1 MHVSPQAVGIVH
13 FVGIGGIGMS
23 GIAEILHSLG
33 YLVQGSDLS
42 ESINVK
48 RLMAKGIAVK
58 IGHTAENIDHASV
71 LVVSSAVRQDNP
83 ELIAARQRMLP
94 IVHRAEMLAE
104 LMRLKPSIAVAGTH
118 GKTTTTSL
126 GATVLEEAG
135 WQPTVVSG
143 GIINSFGTNAKL
155 GAGEWVI
162 VEADES
168 DGSFVK
174 LPATHAI
181 ITNIDPEHMEHY
193 GSTEALYEAFVR
205 FIENIPFYGLGIVCA
220 DHPGVQKIIP
230 RLTDRRL
237 VTYGFGAA
245 VDVKASNVRLNTDGA
260 TFDVVISDRMH
271 EICPRSARYKE
282 FKDVHVRVMGEH
294 NVLNALSILALS
306 LELGLSEMEIR
317 QGFASFAGVGRRFTK
332 TGEVAGVS
340 VIDDYAHHPAEI
352 RAVLKTARAIAPSRV
367 LAVFQP
373 HRYSRLSHLFE
384 EFCEAFEDM
393 DHLLVTP
400 IYSAGEDPIPGLNH
414 ETFVEKATQM
424 YDQPVEGVMSE
435 VELFERLAHVA
446 QPGDM
451 IICMGAGN
459 ITAWAHAMPDQLQ
472 GIWERKMNM
481 KKGAV
486 T

>member
-1 MHVSPQAVGIVH
+1 MHVSPQSVGIIH

-33 YLVQGSDLS
+33 YLVQGSDLA
-42 ESINVK
+42 EGANVK
-48 RLMAKGIAVK
+48 RLMAKGIKVH
-58 IGHTAENIDHASV
+58 IGHAAENIEHASV
-71 LVVSSAVRQDNP
+71 MVVSSAVRQDNP
-83 ELIAARQRMLP
+83 ELVAARQRMLP
-94 IVHRAEMLAE
+94 IVRRAEMLAE

-193 GSTEALYEAFVR
+193 GSVDALHQAFIT

-220 DHPGVQKIIP
+220 DHPGVQKILP

-237 VTYGFGAA
+237 ITYGFGPA
-245 VDVKASNVRLNTDGA
+245 VDVRASNVRLSAEGG
-260 TFDVVISDRMH
+260 TFDVTISERMH
-271 EICPRSARYKE
+271 EICPRAARYNG
-282 FKDVHVRVMGEH
+282 FKDLRVRVMGEH

-306 LELGLSEMEIR
+306 LELGLSENEIR
-317 QGFASFAGVGRRFTK
+317 QGFGAFTGVGRRFTK
-332 TGEVAGVS
+332 TGEVGGVS
-340 VIDDYAHHPAEI
+340 IIDDYAHHPAEI
-352 RAVLKTARAIAPSRV
+352 KAVLKTARAISPKRV
-367 LAVFQP
+367 IAVFQP
-373 HRYSRLSHLFE
+373 HRYSRFSHLFD

-393 DHLLVTP
+393 DHLMVTP
-400 IYSAGEDPIPGLNH
+400 IYSAGEDPVPGLNH
-414 ETFVEKATQM
+414 ETFVEKVRQCYA
-424 YDQPVEGVMSE
+424 QPIEAVGSE
-435 VELFERLAHVA
+435 EHLASRLAEVA

-451 IICMGAGN
+451 VICMGAGN
-459 ITAWAHAMPDQLQ
+459 ITAWAYALPQKLEDSL
-472 GIWERKMNM
+472 GNSFKTKRE
-481 KKGAV
+481 AAL
-486 T
+486 